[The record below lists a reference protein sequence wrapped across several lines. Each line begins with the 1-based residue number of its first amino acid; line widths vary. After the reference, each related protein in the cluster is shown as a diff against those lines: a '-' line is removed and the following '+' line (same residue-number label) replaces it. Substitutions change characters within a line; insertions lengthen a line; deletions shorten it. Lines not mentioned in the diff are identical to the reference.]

1 MLNLFYLILMFP
13 YSGSI
18 SAMVSI
24 GKSMGENNAQKAT
37 TQAKIIVVLVLFMN
51 IVISVLLTV
60 FSDLIGQFFTNSQ
73 ELIDLIVKD
82 LWVMGLAFILIGLGA
97 A

>member
-1 MLNLFYLILMFP
+1 
-13 YSGSI
+13 
-18 SAMVSI
+18 
-24 GKSMGENNAQKAT
+24 
-37 TQAKIIVVLVLFMN
+37 MN

-60 FSDLIGQFFTNSQ
+60 FSQAIAEFFTNSQ
-73 ELIDLIVKD
+73 ELIDLLKKD